1 MDTQPPPPSAG
12 APSLRS
18 LAGLAAVVL
27 GAWAISQAV
36 SWWQDARAAQAV
48 REGSQRGDIT
58 LYTTSTCPYC
68 ARAAAWLNKHGV
80 RWRECNI
87 ETDTTC
93 LRTYEAQGAPG
104 VPLVQVNGQWDLGF
118 NANWVAE
125 ALRTPAAGTP
135 RGTPPPQ
142 ADRPSGASSP
152 RP

>member
-1 MDTQPPPPSAG
+1 MPSG
-12 APSLRS
+12 THTSMPSLRS
-18 LAGLAAVVL
+18 LSGLAAVVL
-27 GAWAISQAV
+27 GAWALSQAV

-87 ETDTTC
+87 EADAAC

-104 VPLVQVNGQWDLGF
+104 VPLVRVNGQWDLGF

-125 ALRTPAAGTP
+125 ALRNPPGGAA
-135 RGTPPPQ
+135 RPQ